1 MSKEFSDEYLNA
13 YLDNQLDMDEQQE
26 IMNAVRQDSTLS
38 LRLCRLQKVRD
49 LVKLAHQD
57 TAIQNVQANSMVW
70 TQRVRTLS
78 ALAAS
83 ALFVLGMLVGWYG
96 HQPDT
101 PPRLVELARNYHAD
115 TSASTTQNEYRLL
128 IHLTQ
133 NDLKRA
139 ETMLD
144 EAEELLINAARN
156 NQKVKLEV
164 VANGPGLKL
173 IENNDSPYVK
183 KLRSLHQRY
192 QNFELLACNIALQR
206 YQRRT
211 GKKLELVPGT
221 RVVSSALHQVIERQ
235 REGWAYIRI

>member
-13 YLDNQLDMDEQQE
+13 YLDNQLDADEQRE
-26 IMNAVRQDSTLS
+26 IMNAVRRDSALS

-57 TAIQNVQANSMVW
+57 TAIQNAQAKSVVW
-70 TQRVRTLS
+70 NQKVRALS
-78 ALAAS
+78 AVAAT
-83 ALFVLGMLVGWYG
+83 ALFVLGLLVGWYS
-96 HQPDT
+96 HEPVSS
-101 PPRLVELARNYHAD
+101 PRLAELAQNYHEGTSTD
-115 TSASTTQNEYRLL
+115 TGQNEYRLL

-144 EAEELLINAARN
+144 EAEELLINAARH

-173 IENNDSPYVK
+173 IENSDSPYVK
-183 KLRSLHQRY
+183 KLRALHQRY

-221 RVVSSALHQVIERQ
+221 RIVSSALHQVIERQ